1 MSQPPAHTTSTPARS
16 ASGPSGDQR
25 GKRPPQ
31 HHTLSLLGSASEMQR
46 DPLEFLLRTQ
56 KLGEVVRLRFLF
68 SPAYLISHP
77 ASIKYVLQQHARN
90 YNKDLI
96 TYTMFQPFLG
106 QGLLTNDGQSWL
118 HQRRL
123 IQPAF
128 HRKRLTAYGTLMTDA
143 TVAMLERWQACS
155 ERGTPLQMEEEMM
168 RLTLRI
174 VGQALFSL
182 DLSQETSTV
191 GPAVTTVL
199 ELFGDY
205 VFRPFPPLG
214 VPTPRNRRMQLAIR
228 ALDQMVYRMIAERRM
243 LQTDTGDLL
252 SMLLLAQDEETGQG
266 MNDRQV
272 RDEILTLL
280 LAGHET
286 TANTLTWTWYLLS
299 EYPEVERRLHAELNE
314 VLGGR
319 VPTVEDLPDL
329 KYTRMVLEEALRLYP
344 PAPLLSR
351 KAIAADELQGYL
363 IAANSMIMISPYATH
378 RHPAFWEEPERFDPE
393 RFTPERS
400 AARPAYA
407 YFPFGG
413 GPRICIGNH
422 FAMMEAQLILSTVAQ
437 RYQLRLIPGH
447 PVEPQMVVTLRPRS
461 GLPMIIHATERVGS
475 QQ

>member
-1 MSQPPAHTTSTPARS
+1 
-16 ASGPSGDQR
+16 
-25 GKRPPQ
+25 
-31 HHTLSLLGSASEMQR
+31 MQR
-46 DPLEFLLRTQ
+46 DPLGFLTRTQ

-68 SPAYLISHP
+68 SPTYLISHP
-77 ASIKYVLQQHARN
+77 ESIKYVLQEHARN

-106 QGLLTNDGQSWL
+106 QGLLTNDGPSWL

-128 HRKRLTAYGTLMTDA
+128 HRTRLTTYGTLMTEA
-143 TVAMLERWQACS
+143 TGAMLERWQAGS

-174 VGQALFSL
+174 VGQTLFSL

-199 ELFGDY
+199 KLFGDY
-205 VFRPFPPLG
+205 VFRPFPPLS
-214 VPTPRNRRMQLAIR
+214 VPTMRNRRLLRAIH
-228 ALDQMVYRMIAERRM
+228 ALDQVVYRMIAERRT

-272 RDEILTLL
+272 RDEVMTLL

-299 EYPEVERRLHAELNE
+299 QSPEIEHRLHTEVNE

-319 VPTVEDLPDL
+319 VPTVADLPEL

-344 PAPLLSR
+344 PAPILSR
-351 KAIAADELQGYL
+351 KAIAADELRGYP
-363 IAANSMIMISPYATH
+363 IAANSLIMISPYAVH
-378 RHPAFWEEPERFDPE
+378 RHPALWEEPEQFDPE
-393 RFTPERS
+393 RFTPERV
-400 AARPAYA
+400 AARPSYA

-413 GPRICIGNH
+413 GTRMCIGNH

-437 RYQLRLIPGH
+437 RYRLRLISGH
-447 PVEPQMVVTLRPRS
+447 PVEAQMTVTLRPRF
-461 GLPMIIHATERVGS
+461 GLPMTIHATERAGS
-475 QQ
+475 QP

>member
-1 MSQPPAHTTSTPARS
+1 MSQPPTHTTSTPAQS
-16 ASGPSGDQR
+16 ASGRSRDKS
-25 GKRPPQ
+25 GKRPPH
-31 HHTLSLLGSASEMQR
+31 HHTLSLLGSASEIQR
-46 DPLEFLLRTQ
+46 DPLGFLLRTQ

-77 ASIKYVLQQHARN
+77 ESIKYVLQEHARN

-106 QGLLTNDGQSWL
+106 QGLLTNDGPSWL

-128 HRKRLTAYGTLMTDA
+128 HRKRLTTYGTLMTEA
-143 TVAMLERWQACS
+143 TVAMLERWQAGS
-155 ERGTPLQMEEEMM
+155 ERGTPLQIEEEMM
-168 RLTLRI
+168 RLTLQI

-199 ELFGDY
+199 KLFGDY
-205 VFRPFPPLG
+205 VFRPFPPLS
-214 VPTPRNRRMQLAIR
+214 VPTPRNRRMQLAIH
-228 ALDQMVYRMIAERRM
+228 ALDQMVYRMIAERRT

-299 EYPEVERRLHAELNE
+299 QSPEIERRLHAGVNE

-319 VPTVEDLPDL
+319 VPTAQDLPNL
-329 KYTRMVLEEALRLYP
+329 KYTRMV
-344 PAPLLSR
+344 
-351 KAIAADELQGYL
+351 I
-363 IAANSMIMISPYATH
+363 
-378 RHPAFWEEPERFDPE
+378 
-393 RFTPERS
+393 
-400 AARPAYA
+400 
-407 YFPFGG
+407 
-413 GPRICIGNH
+413 
-422 FAMMEAQLILSTVAQ
+422 
-437 RYQLRLIPGH
+437 
-447 PVEPQMVVTLRPRS
+447 
-461 GLPMIIHATERVGS
+461 
-475 QQ
+475 